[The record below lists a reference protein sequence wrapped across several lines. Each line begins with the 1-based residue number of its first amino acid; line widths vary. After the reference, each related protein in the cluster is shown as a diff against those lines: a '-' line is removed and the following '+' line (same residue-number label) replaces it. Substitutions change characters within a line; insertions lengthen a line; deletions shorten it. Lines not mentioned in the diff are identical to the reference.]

1 MGMDTNGLDTFCG
14 ALRQE
19 ADRLYADSVLQ
30 CALAKSAIEAYRVAY
45 AAYLKAAASTISSYS
60 VNGRSVS
67 RTAADSTLWREAYR
81 RLLQFFPQL
90 PIEASAAAQFTA
102 VDFSGVQP
110 L

>member
-1 MGMDTNGLDTFCG
+1 MVMDTNGLDTFCG
-14 ALRQE
+14 ALLQE
-19 ADRLYADSVLQ
+19 AERRYADDVLQ
-30 CALAKSAIEAYRVAY
+30 CALAKSAIEAYRLAY
-45 AAYLKAAASTISSYS
+45 ATYLKAAASTISSYS

-90 PIEASAAAQFTA
+90 PAEQGAAAQYTA
-102 VDFSGVQP
+102 VDFSGVQ